1 MDDEIVRALVSEK
14 LPAHRQLIG
23 KHPLTDHE
31 RAALY
36 CMRLERW
43 IPEPE
48 LLTALKTCV
57 HRHLMMPREKRLEQ
71 LIRDIYRSRFFDTDA
86 ALEDEDLDLVSR
98 IRDEI
103 Q

>member
-1 MDDEIVRALVSEK
+1 MDDEIVRALFSEK
-14 LPAHRQLIG
+14 IPPHQQLIG
-23 KHPLTDHE
+23 RHPLTDDE

-36 CMRLERW
+36 CLRLERW

-48 LLTALKTCV
+48 LLAALKICV
-57 HRHLMMPREKRLEQ
+57 YQHLRMPREKRLEQ

-86 ALEDEDLDLVSR
+86 ALEDEDADLVSR
-98 IRDEI
+98 IRDEL